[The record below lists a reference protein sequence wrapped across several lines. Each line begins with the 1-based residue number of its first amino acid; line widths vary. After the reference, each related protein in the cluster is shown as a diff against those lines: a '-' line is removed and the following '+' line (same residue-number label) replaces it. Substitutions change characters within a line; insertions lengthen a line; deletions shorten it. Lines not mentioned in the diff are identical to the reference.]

1 MGNDGAYSL
10 GWLAIEGAFGE
21 EGDGDGNG
29 LTRS

>member
-21 EGDGDGNG
+21 EGEGDG